1 MEQEDSFFLA
11 TSDETLWKGYA
22 EWLDEQGAL
31 ATFER
36 LHEEGIL
43 IFSLDFDCGL
53 SQNVVRVEVRASGEL
68 SQK

>member
-1 MEQEDSFFLA
+1 MEQEDSFVLA

-22 EWLDEQGAL
+22 EWLDEQDVL

-43 IFSLDFDCGL
+43 VFSLDFDCGL
-53 SQNVVRVEVRASGEL
+53 S
-68 SQK
+68 

>member
-1 MEQEDSFFLA
+1 VRRMAMEQEDSFVLA
-11 TSDETLWKGYA
+11 TSDETLWEGYA
-22 EWLDEQGAL
+22 EWLDEQDAL

-53 SQNVVRVEVRASGEL
+53 S
-68 SQK
+68 

>member
-53 SQNVVRVEVRASGEL
+53 S
-68 SQK
+68 